1 MAKGSS
7 IKDVHKILA
16 KIDLPLSLVPC
27 FCLHWPNPFALP
39 LRTSAPRLECK
50 MLAVYCLP
58 SLPVAIRPAIVAT
71 GNASAVIEGE
81 GNLLSLICR
90 LSQCWWPRTASD
102 RAGGGVGTTGVSPQW
117 PALLLI
123 QAAVNYQ
130 CTLLH
135 QMPTCVSVDV
145 RLHWNPPLPL
155 STFVHMRLDPPPPS
169 VWTSFMDDPR
179 RAESS
184 SCFCA

>member
-102 RAGGGVGTTGVSPQW
+102 RAGGGGWYNWCQSAMACPVADTGCCELPMHTPSSDAYMCKCGCPPSLKPPSPFVHFCPHEAW
-117 PALLLI
+117 PPSAL
-123 QAAVNYQ
+123 
-130 CTLLH
+130 
-135 QMPTCVSVDV
+135 SVDV
-145 RLHWNPPLPL
+145 LYGWPKTRWKQ
-155 STFVHMRLDPPPPS
+155 
-169 VWTSFMDDPR
+169 
-179 RAESS
+179 
-184 SCFCA
+184 